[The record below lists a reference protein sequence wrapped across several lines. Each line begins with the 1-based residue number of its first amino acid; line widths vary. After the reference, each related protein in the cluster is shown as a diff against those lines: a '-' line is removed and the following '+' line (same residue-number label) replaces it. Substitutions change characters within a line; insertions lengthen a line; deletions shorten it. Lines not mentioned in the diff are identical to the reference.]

1 MDTDVVSKVYQLR
14 LLRNQVSHA
23 IGNATREDAKLAL
36 ETVIAIL
43 QSGKS

>member
-1 MDTDVVSKVYQLR
+1 MSTDIVSKMYQLR

-23 IGNATREDAKLAL
+23 IGNATMEDAKLAL

-43 QSGKS
+43 QSGKG